1 MSTAVLADG
10 VSYYIPNS
18 DLAFFKD
25 LAARM
30 KWKIVDKTKKTV
42 QTSSTKSWV
51 DAFVGKW
58 QDTRSTSQIIKDIHS
73 ARTSLHCRKI

>member
-18 DLAFFKD
+18 DLAFLKD

-73 ARTSLHCRKI
+73 ARTSLHCQKI